1 MASDDTTGDLKAQVM
16 VLFRQKA
23 KMMTSRDVARELK
36 LDHRAARQVLTDLI
50 NDGQLEFT
58 SFGGATFIKMAQ
70 G

>member
-1 MASDDTTGDLKAQVM
+1 M